1 MEVLWC
7 SADNRISVRFE
18 IQVATKN
25 EKKFGLE
32 MNSVRGRTS
41 PGPSESMPVHLKKSD
56 QATVA
61 ADGRPNPQPPL
72 APLRGDG
79 AGRRRS

>member
-25 EKKFGLE
+25 EKKLDW
-32 MNSVRGRTS
+32 
-41 PGPSESMPVHLKKSD
+41 K
-56 QATVA
+56 
-61 ADGRPNPQPPL
+61 
-72 APLRGDG
+72 
-79 AGRRRS
+79 